1 MRISLVNPNAS
12 RAMTAKIAAT
22 AREVAGPGV
31 DIDAVTNDE
40 GPAALESHTDEAL
53 ALPGLLRAI
62 ERADAGGADA
72 HVIACFG
79 DPGLDAARELAR
91 GPVIGI
97 AEAGF
102 HAATLVSRRFA
113 IVTTL
118 ARTLG
123 HTRELTRRYGFG
135 EACAAAYAADIPVL
149 DLEEATPEAVARIGA
164 LAERAVREDGAE
176 SIVLGCAGMTDLCAA
191 LEMRL
196 GVPVIDGVA
205 AAVGLASTLVRM
217 GASTSRREEYATPP
231 RRPGQLLAV

>member
-1 MRISLVNPNAS
+1 MRIQLVNPNAS
-12 RAMTAKIAAT
+12 RAMTAKIAVT
-22 AREVAGPGV
+22 ARAVAGPGV
-31 DIDAVTNDE
+31 EIDAVTNDE
-40 GPAALESHTDEAL
+40 GPAALESHTDDAL

-97 AEAGF
+97 AEAGM
-102 HAATLVSRRFA
+102 HAAALVSRRFA
-113 IVTTL
+113 VVTTL

-123 HTRELTRRYGFG
+123 HTRDLTRRYGFG

-149 DLEEATPEAVARIGA
+149 DLEEASPAAVERIGA
-164 LAERAVREDGAE
+164 LAERAVHEDGAE
-176 SIVLGCAGMTDLCAA
+176 SIVLGCAGMTDLCTA
-191 LEMRL
+191 LEVRL

-205 AAVGLASTLVRM
+205 AAVGLASALVRM
-217 GASTSRREEYATPP
+217 GASTSRREEYAPPP
-231 RRPGQLLAV
+231 RRPGELLRV